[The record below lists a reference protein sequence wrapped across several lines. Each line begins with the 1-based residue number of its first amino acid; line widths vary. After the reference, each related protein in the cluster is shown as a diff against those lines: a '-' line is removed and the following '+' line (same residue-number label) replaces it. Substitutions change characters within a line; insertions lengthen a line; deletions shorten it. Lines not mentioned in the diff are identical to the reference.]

1 MQFGARIH
9 IGRIRKTETMN
20 QTPMK
25 SVTRLR
31 ATLESFAA
39 RYAAENVQQGSDPQK
54 LLKRFQKLQT
64 ASEKGDYR
72 RFTNDDR
79 GLHQAI
85 IELADVPGLAQ
96 SWQAAF
102 EAQNA
107 FRIKTIK
114 ECWPDLSVLFESHR
128 PLVDAIVAG
137 SVEEAEEE
145 ALTHLDAIWFRLADA
160 THDQSLPRDPLSR
173 ACAYLAF
180 HFHESIRLPELAKQI
195 AGCSPGHLA
204 RLFRDTLG
212 LGFSDYLIELR
223 IQKAANLLRQS
234 NRPIH
239 EIAARVGYADP
250 SRFTIHFRRR
260 FGQTPSEFRRGFVR
274 MVT

>member
-1 MQFGARIH
+1 
-9 IGRIRKTETMN
+9 MN

-31 ATLESFAA
+31 ATVESFAA
-39 RYAAENVQQGSDPQK
+39 RYAAENVQLGSDPRE
-54 LLKRFQKLQT
+54 LLKRFDDLKK
-64 ASEKGDYR
+64 AAEKGDYR
-72 RFTNDDR
+72 RFASEDR
-79 GLHQAI
+79 RLHQTI
-85 IELADVPGLAQ
+85 INLADVPGLEE
-96 SWQAAF
+96 SWRAAF

-107 FRIKTIK
+107 FRVKTIE

-137 SVEEAEEE
+137 SVAEAEEE
-145 ALTHLDAIWFRLADA
+145 ALTHLDAVWFRLADA
-160 THDQSLPRDPLSR
+160 TNDTSLPRDPLSR

-180 HFHESIRLPELAKQI
+180 HFQESIRLPELASNI

-204 RLFRDTLG
+204 RLFRESLG
-212 LGFSDYLIELR
+212 IGFSDYLIELR

-234 NRPIH
+234 NRSIQ
-239 EIAARVGYADP
+239 EIAARVGYSDP

-260 FGQTPSEFRRGFVR
+260 FGQTPSEFRRRLVKL
-274 MVT
+274 VT